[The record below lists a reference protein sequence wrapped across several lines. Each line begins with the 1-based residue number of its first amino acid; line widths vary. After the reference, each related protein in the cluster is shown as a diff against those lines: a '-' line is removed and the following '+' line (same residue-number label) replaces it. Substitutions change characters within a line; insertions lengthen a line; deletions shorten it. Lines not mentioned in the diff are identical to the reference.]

1 MTDHP
6 LLADDPGRTEFLL
19 GNEAIARGAIE
30 AGVGFACG
38 YPGPPSTEVTDT
50 FARLAPQ
57 LGIPFE
63 YSVNEKVALEMA
75 FAASL
80 AGTRSIVAMK
90 HLGLMYAGDPLTTMP
105 YVGTVGGMVIVSA
118 GDPSLHTSPNEQDQ
132 RHLAEMLHIPMF
144 DPRTP
149 QEALEVTR
157 AAFELS
163 ERSRLP
169 VIVRPTTRVCH
180 TMAPVRFGTRIAP
193 SVGGFQRDPERFLP
207 LPPNV
212 RKMRIE
218 IKQRLKTARAFMS
231 ESGFFERV
239 GNGRNAVLAS
249 GAPAAI
255 CADLLSEG
263 GADAQTTLLALGIVY
278 PLPEEWLVE
287 MLRELDTVIVVEEL
301 SPYLEDRVRA
311 LCTLRGLSPK
321 ILGKRTGHLPE
332 EFEYTPEV
340 IRSAFYEVLG
350 IGSPIQSVGEERPL
364 PNRQPT
370 LCAACPHRATFFAAR
385 SVFGDE
391 AFYFSDIGCYTLGA
405 APPLSAGDALL
416 SMGAGFTLAAGV
428 ARTTG
433 VRTLGFLGDS
443 TFFHS
448 GMPALL
454 NVIKEDVNMVAVIM
468 DNEVTAMTGFQ
479 PSPGMEAGGSR
490 PRRSVDI
497 ETVVKALGARH
508 VETIDPNDLA
518 SAVAAFERAKQRDE
532 LSVVIAQRACPLF
545 LDRAHGS

>member
-1 MTDHP
+1 MADHP
-6 LLADDPGRTEFLL
+6 LLSAEAGRTEFLL

-38 YPGPPSTEVTDT
+38 YPGTPSTEVTDT

-90 HLGLMYAGDPLTTMP
+90 HLGLMSAGDPLSTIP
-105 YVGTVGGMVIVSA
+105 YIGTVGGMVIVSA

-132 RHLAEMLHIPMF
+132 RHLADTLHIPMF

-163 ERSRLP
+163 ESCRLP
-169 VIVRPTTRVCH
+169 VVVRPTTRVCH
-180 TMAPVRFGTRIAP
+180 TAASIRFGPRSQAI
-193 SVGGFQRDPERFLP
+193 VRGFQRDPKRFLP
-207 LPPNV
+207 TPPNA
-212 RKMRIE
+212 RNMRIE
-218 IKQRLKTARAFMS
+218 IKQRLATAQAFMRG
-231 ESGFFERV
+231 SGFFERR
-239 GNGRNAVLAS
+239 GKGRRAVLAS
-249 GAPAAI
+249 GAPAAV
-255 CADLLSEG
+255 CSDLLSKVEP
-263 GADAQTTLLALGIVY
+263 DDEVTFLALGIVY

-287 MLRELDTVIVVEEL
+287 ALRELDTVLVVEEL

-311 LCTLRGLSPK
+311 LCMLHGLSPNV
-321 ILGKRTGHLPE
+321 LGKRTGHLPE
-332 EFEYTPEV
+332 EFEYGPE
-340 IRSAFYEVLG
+340 IIQSALHEVFR
-350 IGSPIQSVGEERPL
+350 IGSPIQPVGEQRPL
-364 PNRQPT
+364 PNRAPT
-370 LCAACPHRATFFAAR
+370 LCAACPHRSTFFAAR
-385 SVFGDE
+385 SVFGDD

-405 APPLSAGDALL
+405 APPLDAGDALL

-433 VRTLGFLGDS
+433 EQTLGFVGDS

-454 NVIKEDVNMVAVIM
+454 NAIKEDVNMVAVIM
-468 DNEVTAMTGFQ
+468 DNQVTAMTGFQ
-479 PSPGMEAGGSR
+479 ASPGMETEGDV

-497 ETVVKALGARH
+497 EAVVKALGAPH

-518 SAVAAFERAKQRDE
+518 TAVGAFERARNRDE
-532 LSVVIAQRACPLF
+532 LSVVIAQRACPIF
-545 LDRAHGS
+545 LDRAYGP